1 MTNVRGRPLVA
12 VVVPNRDALE
22 AWCRRNGGVCTSWTE
37 LVERGSTAVLQS
49 LSQHGIEAR
58 FPTLFHIR
66 SVYLHAHRFGE
77 HKSFLTSTGTFFRP
91 RLNAYFRVVIEEMY
105 EKVGISVVTPT
116 TSPLEVPPPRRDS
129 QAHQDEIPVFRAPAA
144 IDIGGTCCKMVF
156 FQPPNAARLPPYC
169 TLERDSVHGVR
180 ELFGRNTQF
189 FTPAGTSDPKDDF
202 TGILRFAKFPTVRVP
217 DFVAFLKEQGTF
229 STKYNKKDIMSFP
242 ATGGGAYRYETLIQS
257 SLGIGL
263 RQLPELSCTIKGLNF
278 LLKTCPDEV
287 FSYDWRNETPLKTL
301 DPLSYGEAHWPYLLV
316 NIGSGVS
323 IVKCVT
329 NDGTYERVSGLC
341 CAVTSTLML
350 CLGVNHTSQ
359 ATSIAARYRSCS
371 LR

>member
-1 MTNVRGRPLVA
+1 M
-12 VVVPNRDALE
+12 
-22 AWCRRNGGVCTSWTE
+22 
-37 LVERGSTAVLQS
+37 
-49 LSQHGIEAR
+49 
-58 FPTLFHIR
+58 
-66 SVYLHAHRFGE
+66 
-77 HKSFLTSTGTFFRP
+77 
-91 RLNAYFRVVIEEMY
+91 
-105 EKVGISVVTPT
+105 
-116 TSPLEVPPPRRDS
+116 
-129 QAHQDEIPVFRAPAA
+129 
-144 IDIGGTCCKMVF
+144 
-156 FQPPNAARLPPYC
+156 
-169 TLERDSVHGVR
+169 HGVR

-329 NDGTYERVSGLC
+329 NDGTYERVSGSTVGGGTFWGLC
-341 CAVTSTLML
+341 KLLT
-350 CLGVNHTSQ
+350 Q
-359 ATSIAARYRSCS
+359 ATSWDEINDIMKCDGPGDNANVDLCVGDIYGNSARELPAGLRLDTIASSFGKVGSGRSEAAGAKEPTKTDYVKSLLVLMANNITQIAYLVSKIEGIKNIFFIGGFVQNNPTVWKQVAKAMEFWARGTDVQAKF
-371 LR
+371 LRHDGYLGGIGALIERETLPV